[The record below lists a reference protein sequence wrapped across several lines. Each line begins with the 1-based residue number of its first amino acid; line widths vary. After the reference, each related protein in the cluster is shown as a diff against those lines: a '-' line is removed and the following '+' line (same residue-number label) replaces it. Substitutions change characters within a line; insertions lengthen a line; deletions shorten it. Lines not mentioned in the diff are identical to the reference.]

1 MKQWKLVAAQRKILQ
16 ATTISAQAAAAM
28 EHL

>member
-1 MKQWKLVAAQRKILQ
+1 MKQWKLVAAQRKTLQ
-16 ATTISAQAAAAM
+16 ATTISAQAAAM